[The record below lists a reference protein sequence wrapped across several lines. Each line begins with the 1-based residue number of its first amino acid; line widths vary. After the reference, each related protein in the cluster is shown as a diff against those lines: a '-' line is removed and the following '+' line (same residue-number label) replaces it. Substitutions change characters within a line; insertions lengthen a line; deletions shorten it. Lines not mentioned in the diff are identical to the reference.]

1 MRDERSE
8 RQKAE
13 DRERQM
19 AERLEIIRSER
30 QRAQDRE
37 RCEMAERFEIMMRV
51 GGFNFTLEHLPELR
65 QIDDIVCRLIQREN
79 AKKGRSRA

>member
-13 DRERQM
+13 DRER
-19 AERLEIIRSER
+19 
-30 QRAQDRE
+30 
-37 RCEMAERFEIMMRV
+37 CELAERFEIMMRV
-51 GGFNFTLEHLPELR
+51 GSFTWKLEHLPELR

-79 AKKGRSRA
+79 AKKGKQ